1 MFTNQ
6 ITHFI
11 FGLLLGWGAAIPIG
25 PMNLEMIRRNLN
37 YGTSYGV
44 ALGIGAC
51 SADITYIILLGL
63 GALTI
68 LHHVT
73 LLKIVGIVGS
83 LILAWFGFSSLR
95 LQNNQL
101 KNDVKELNNSS
112 HKPLWR
118 HTLDGYIL
126 TLINPYTIL
135 FWSSIGAQI
144 ALISR
149 GTHYAIVYA
158 SFGVLIATLSWI
170 ISLNTALHYTK
181 HRLSTTTMQLLNY
194 LGGFLL
200 LGFAALGLW
209 HAL

>member
-1 MFTNQ
+1 MYTNQ

-25 PMNLEMIRRNLN
+25 PMNLEIIRRNLN

-51 SADITYIILLGL
+51 SADLTYIILLAL

-68 LHHVT
+68 LHHII
-73 LLKIVGIVGS
+73 LLKIIGIAGS
-83 LILAWFGFSSLR
+83 LILAWFGYSALK
-95 LQNNQL
+95 LQSNQL
-101 KNDVKELNNSS
+101 KNNIKQLNNSFN
-112 HKPLWR
+112 KPLWR

-135 FWSSIGAQI
+135 FWSSIGTQI
-144 ALISR
+144 ALISQ

-170 ISLNTALHYTK
+170 ACINIALNYTK
-181 HRLSTTTMQLLNY
+181 HRLSAKTMQLLNY
-194 LGGFLL
+194 FGGLLL

-209 HAL
+209 HTL